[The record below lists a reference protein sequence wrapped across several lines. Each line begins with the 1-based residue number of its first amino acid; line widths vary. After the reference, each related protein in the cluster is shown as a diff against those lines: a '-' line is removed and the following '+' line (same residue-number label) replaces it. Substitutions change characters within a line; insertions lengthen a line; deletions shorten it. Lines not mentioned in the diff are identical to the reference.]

1 MDGAGELRLNG
12 VPSQVPRWERG
23 RPRHAHPRD
32 VTPTKRKPSEPG
44 SPPGPATVCGE
55 GSDRTGQGKGAGGA
69 IALLTPPFCAVLGS
83 LLPCLGWWQLTWEL
97 QVQRCPE
104 AGLRPLPSQALLPF
118 PSQSSSC
125 SSEGQSLSVTRG
137 GGCKH
142 RSFVP
147 TGSQVGQQAP
157 EVNRGAH
164 KAHRPEPEPQPVSPG
179 LAQPGT
185 HPPAL
190 LKVCG
195 LSPKLS

>member
-1 MDGAGELRLNG
+1 MDGARELRLNG

-23 RPRHAHPRD
+23 RPCHAHPRD

-44 SPPGPATVCGE
+44 SPPGAATVCGE
-55 GSDRTGQGKGAGGA
+55 GSDREGVLAGPSPCSPLCSVLFWGPFSLAWAGSSWRGSCRCRGA
-69 IALLTPPFCAVLGS
+69 
-83 LLPCLGWWQLTWEL
+83 
-97 QVQRCPE
+97 PE

-125 SSEGQSLSVTRG
+125 SSEGQSLSVTCG

-147 TGSQVGQQAP
+147 TGLQVGQQAP
-157 EVNRGAH
+157 EVNHGVH
-164 KAHRPEPEPQPVSPG
+164 KARRPEPAAACAPG

-190 LKVCG
+190 LKVPG